1 MATIRREPTTGYL
14 VWRLSMRWRA
24 KVDRA
29 VAPYG
34 LTHATYSVLAS
45 LYGETQAG
53 TSPSQRHLADITGM
67 DAVYISKLVRSL
79 ERDGLVKRA
88 PHPDDTRAVK
98 LTLSRLG
105 RARITKAIDTVS
117 TLHDDL
123 LAPLGGPQSPASRE
137 FKGALARL
145 LNEPT
150 PGGMT

>member
-1 MATIRREPTTGYL
+1 METVYREPTIGYL

-45 LYGETQAG
+45 LYGETQAHARP
-53 TSPSQRHLADITGM
+53 TQRHLADITGM

-88 PHPDDTRAVK
+88 PHPDDSRAVK

-117 TLHDDL
+117 ILHDDL
-123 LAPLGGPQSPASRE
+123 LAPLGGPHGPASLE
-137 FKGALARL
+137 FKAALVRL
-145 LNEPT
+145 LDDPT